1 MFYSEVENIF
11 RQTAQ
16 LIHRKKEIQL
26 EEILSPGPGPGPDIR
41 KQNQNINM

>member
-1 MFYSEVENIF
+1 MNEWISMENIF

-16 LIHRKKEIQL
+16 LIQRKKEIQL
-26 EEILSPGPGPGPDIR
+26 EEILSPGPDIR

>member
-1 MFYSEVENIF
+1 MNSEVETIF

-16 LIHRKKEIQL
+16 LVHRKKEIQL
-26 EEILSPGPGPGPDIR
+26 EEILSPDIR